1 MNPLSDSNF
10 VPSTEPSGVG
20 IPVIH
25 FPSPFDPN
33 PQTSD
38 DMPIQRQSIDIGS
51 VLGTSVPQSSGTSLL
66 SPPPGFSEVGD
77 VMRKKRKWG
86 EEDGDEDQEQ
96 SKLSP
101 TEPLKAKSPS
111 KKGKSK
117 SS

>member
-38 DMPIQRQSIDIGS
+38 DMPIQRKSIDIGS
-51 VLGTSVPQSSGTSLL
+51 VLGTSLL
-66 SPPPGFSEVGD
+66 SPPPGFSEGED